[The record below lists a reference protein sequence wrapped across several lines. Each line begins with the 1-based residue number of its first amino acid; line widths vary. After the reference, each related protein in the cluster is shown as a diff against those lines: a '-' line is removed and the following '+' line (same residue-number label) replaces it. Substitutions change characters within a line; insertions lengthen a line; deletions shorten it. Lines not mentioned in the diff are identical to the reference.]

1 MINPKSFIFSLVFA
15 TSVFV
20 PEMKASNLSDGQKF
34 DLLHVC
40 VGIIKN
46 YLHDPRSYRRINSL
60 GEYKTTGI
68 IHYTATNGF
77 GARIQQKAQCFH
89 P

>member
-1 MINPKSFIFSLVFA
+1 MINPKSIIFSLLFA
-15 TSVFV
+15 STVFV
-20 PEMKASNLSDGQKF
+20 PEARAGLSDGQKF

-40 VGIIKN
+40 QGIIME
-46 YLHDPRSYRRINSL
+46 YLHDPKSYKRINSL
-60 GEYKTTGI
+60 GEYKNTGT

-77 GARIQQKAQCFH
+77 GARIQQKAQCFN

>member
-1 MINPKSFIFSLVFA
+1 MINPKSLIFSLVFA
-15 TSVFV
+15 ASVFV

-40 VGIIKN
+40 VNIIKE

-60 GEYKTTGI
+60 GEYKNTGI